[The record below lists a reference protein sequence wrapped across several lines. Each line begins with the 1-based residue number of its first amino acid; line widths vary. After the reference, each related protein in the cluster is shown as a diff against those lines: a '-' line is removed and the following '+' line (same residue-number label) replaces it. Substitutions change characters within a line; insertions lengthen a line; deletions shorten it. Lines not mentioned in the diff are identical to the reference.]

1 MIDVFQRKGAKY
13 IYELIMFLRR
23 KKTSSLFVL
32 KIFDFLASYFLSI
45 ILILILRL
53 CVNNTFVKQM
63 IDVFPRKGAK
73 NFQLPTCSFPHFSIF
88 EQNKFLEIFL

>member
-23 KKTSSLFVL
+23 EKTSSLFVL

-45 ILILILRL
+45 FYRISVFSHNPVILAIISLSKSLSPKYLR
-53 CVNNTFVKQM
+53 
-63 IDVFPRKGAK
+63 
-73 NFQLPTCSFPHFSIF
+73 FS
-88 EQNKFLEIFL
+88 L

>member
-45 ILILILRL
+45 FLI
-53 CVNNTFVKQM
+53 
-63 IDVFPRKGAK
+63 
-73 NFQLPTCSFPHFSIF
+73 
-88 EQNKFLEIFL
+88 